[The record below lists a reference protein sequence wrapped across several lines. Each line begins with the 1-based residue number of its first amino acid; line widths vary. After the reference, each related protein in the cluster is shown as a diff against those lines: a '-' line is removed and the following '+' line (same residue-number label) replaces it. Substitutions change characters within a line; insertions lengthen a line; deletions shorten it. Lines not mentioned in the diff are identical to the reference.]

1 MLKIQE
7 LRLDETTF
15 YIREPRLR
23 DYLKAKAAD
32 KDEYSFYLMA
42 GMMLDADKKEV
53 GLDFVYDL
61 PLRHIEFINQI
72 IEEFTKAEGEVPLIP
87 SGDSFTDSPS
97 E

>member
-7 LRLDETTF
+7 LRLDDTTF

-53 GLDFVYDL
+53 GLEFIYDL
-61 PLRHIEFINQI
+61 PLRHVETVNKVIED
-72 IEEFTKAEGEVPLIP
+72 FTKAEGEVPLIQ
-87 SGDSFTDSPS
+87 SDDSSTDSPS
-97 E
+97 A